1 MEVSQVVAFSSI
13 GDLLKA
19 MFLTPHICSELK
31 PLDYMAITI
40 EFVNYLPS
48 KFNGDMLFEL
58 PPIHHPL
65 GHFGQLQGMD
75 IKFDGHAWCKL

>member
-1 MEVSQVVAFSSI
+1 MEVSQVVVFSSV

-19 MFLTPHICSELK
+19 MFLTSHTCFELK

-40 EFVNYLPS
+40 KFVNYLPS

-58 PPIHHPL
+58 PLVCHPL
-65 GHFGQLQGMD
+65 GHFGQLQG
-75 IKFDGHAWCKL
+75 IYKV